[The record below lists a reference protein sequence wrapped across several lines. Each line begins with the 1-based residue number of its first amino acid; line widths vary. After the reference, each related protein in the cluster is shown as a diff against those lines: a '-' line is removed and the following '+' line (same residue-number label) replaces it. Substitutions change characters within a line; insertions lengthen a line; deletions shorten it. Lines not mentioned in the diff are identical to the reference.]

1 MASFLSTTKKKATLA
16 SLQTDSRNILNIF
29 SKTIDD
35 LSTVNNEI
43 LNLKDEKESQ
53 ILDLQKESIN
63 LSEQAKVNDNVI
75 SKLNSLF
82 V

>member
-1 MASFLSTTKKKATLA
+1 MASFISTTKKKATLA

-43 LNLKDEKESQ
+43 LKLKDEKESQ
-53 ILDLQKESIN
+53 ILDLQEESIN

>member
-1 MASFLSTTKKKATLA
+1 MASFLSTTNKKATLA

-53 ILDLQKESIN
+53 ILDLQKESMN

-75 SKLNSLF
+75 RKLNSLF

>member
-1 MASFLSTTKKKATLA
+1 MASFISTTKKKATLA

-43 LNLKDEKESQ
+43 LKLKDEKESQ

>member
-1 MASFLSTTKKKATLA
+1 MASFLSTTNKKATLA

-75 SKLNSLF
+75 RKLNSLF

>member
-1 MASFLSTTKKKATLA
+1 MASFLNTTKKKATLA

-35 LSTVNNEI
+35 LSAINNEI

>member
-1 MASFLSTTKKKATLA
+1 MASFISTTKKKATLA